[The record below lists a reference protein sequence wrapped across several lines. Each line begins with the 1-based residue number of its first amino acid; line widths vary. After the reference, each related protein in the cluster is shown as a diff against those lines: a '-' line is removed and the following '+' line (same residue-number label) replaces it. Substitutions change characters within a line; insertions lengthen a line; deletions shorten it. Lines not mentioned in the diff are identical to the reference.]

1 MAAHAPRPCARFRH
15 RHRWL
20 AFIDADEFIVLQEPQ
35 YQRRPSW
42 AQQQQMQTQTQPS
55 RGVPAAASSDGSS
68 GASAAG
74 GNDGGSSEAVRAADI
89 TTFLQQYE
97 QYGGLAVNWV
107 IFGSSG
113 HTVRPRGGV
122 LVNYRACLPLSH
134 EQNTHVKV
142 IANTK
147 YLMTVGDDPHRVY
160 YQDNSHWTVNELGE
174 QVSQL

>member
-1 MAAHAPRPCARFRH
+1 M
-15 RHRWL
+15 
-20 AFIDADEFIVLQEPQ
+20 
-35 YQRRPSW
+35 
-42 AQQQQMQTQTQPS
+42 QMQAQPS
-55 RGVPAAASSDGSS
+55 RGAAAAAGSDGS
-68 GASAAG
+68 
-74 GNDGGSSEAVRAADI
+74 DGRSSEAARAADI
-89 TTFLQQYE
+89 STFLQQYE

-122 LVNYRACLPLSH
+122 LVNYHTCLPLSH

-160 YQDNSHWTVNELGE
+160 YQDSSHWTVNELGE